1 MPPESPA
8 PVRTLQALLPGLL
21 VAVIVGF
28 AALFLGDH
36 YSAPV
41 MLFALLL
48 GMALAFL
55 YEDNAGRCAP
65 GIEFAA
71 AFVLRV
77 GVALLGLRVAL
88 GDILKLG
95 AETVFLLVIA
105 ITLTIALGV
114 LSARL
119 LKLRATLGLLTGGAV
134 AICGASA
141 AMAIASILPRHRDS
155 DRDTLLTI
163 IGVTSLSTVAM
174 VTYPVVARWCGL
186 DDVATSVFL
195 GGTIHDVAQVVGAGY
210 SVSEETGDL
219 ATLVK
224 LVRVSLLFP
233 VVAVMLIGQ
242 RLVSRGD
249 GSHGT
254 LPGFPWFL
262 GVFMALMIL
271 NSVVDI
277 PASILGGFSQ
287 GSRFALVV
295 AIAAIGMKSSLGK
308 LLGVGARPLLLI
320 ISESLFIAG
329 FILLALRLL

>member
-1 MPPESPA
+1 MPPEFPA
-8 PVRTLQALLPGLL
+8 RGRTLHALLPGLL
-21 VAVIVGF
+21 VTVIAGF
-28 AALFLGDH
+28 AALFLGEH
-36 YSAPV
+36 YAAPV

-55 YEDNAGRCAP
+55 YEDSAGRCAP
-65 GIEFAA
+65 GIDFAA
-71 AFVLRV
+71 GFILRV

-88 GDILKLG
+88 GDILTLG
-95 AETVFLLVIA
+95 MQTVFLLLIA
-105 ITLTIALGV
+105 IALTIALGIMA
-114 LSARL
+114 ARV
-119 LKLRATLGLLTGGAV
+119 LKLRTTLGLLTGGAV

-174 VTYPVVARWCGL
+174 VLYPVVARWCGL
-186 DDVATSVFL
+186 DVVATSVFL

-233 VVAVMLIGQ
+233 VIAMMLIGQ
-242 RLVSRGD
+242 RLVLKAG
-249 GSHGT
+249 GSHASI
-254 LPGFPWFL
+254 PGFPWFL

-277 PASILGGFSQ
+277 PAGILHGFSQ

-308 LLGVGARPLLLI
+308 LVGVGARPLLLI
-320 ISESLFIAG
+320 MVESLFIAG
-329 FILLALRLL
+329 FILLALQLL